1 MTRVVLDTNVLVSGL
16 GWSGPP
22 AAILDAAL
30 AGELTLLT
38 SPALIAKLRRVLGYR
53 KLAAAFANP
62 NTIASLVANASV
74 TITTSSQLQVV
85 NDDSDNRVL
94 EAALDGAA
102 DYVVSGDD
110 DLLSL
115 RTFQR
120 IPILTPAAFLADHR
134 K

>member
-1 MTRVVLDTNVLVSGL
+1 MTRVILDTNVLVSGL

-22 AAILDAAL
+22 AAIVDAAL

-38 SPALIAKLRRVLGYR
+38 SPALIAELRRVLGYR
-53 KLAAAFANP
+53 KLATVFANP
-62 NTIASLVANASV
+62 NTIASLVEKASV
-74 TITTSSQLQVV
+74 TVTTSSQLHVV
-85 NDDSDNRVL
+85 DDDSDNRVL

-102 DYVVSGDD
+102 DYIVSGDD

-120 IPILTPAAFLADHR
+120 IPILTPAAFLAAHA